1 MIIDPNDDDGAT
13 GLVRVRGDLQVD
25 GTTTTVNSTTITVQ
39 DPIITLGGEDTLVSD
54 DNLDRGVE
62 FRYYDTQE
70 RFGFFGWDEDYA
82 DSNIWSGTGGYRFL
96 YNATNSSETFTGTD
110 AAIIGGNLRLTTNTG
125 STWKTPTTGTLVVT
139 GGAGISENLN
149 VGGTTHLNGN
159 VEIDG
164 TVDIDANFAVRNG
177 TTDKVTIESATGN
190 TVIEG
195 TVDIQL
201 QTTITDGLLLQADN
215 KKFEIK
221 TAGGTSVFDIDTDNG
236 NTHTDGTLDV
246 DSGVT
251 FNSTLDVDSA
261 VTFNSTLDVD
271 NDSVFHDD
279 ITIDT
284 TG

>member
-1 MIIDPNDDDGAT
+1 M
-13 GLVRVRGDLQVD
+13 
-25 GTTTTVNSTTITVQ
+25 
-39 DPIITLGGEDTLVSD
+39 
-54 DNLDRGVE
+54 
-62 FRYYDTQE
+62 
-70 RFGFFGWDEDYA
+70 
-82 DSNIWSGTGGYRFL
+82 
-96 YNATNSSETFTGTD
+96 
-110 AAIIGGNLRLTTNTG
+110 
-125 STWKTPTTGTLVVT
+125 
-139 GGAGISENLN
+139 
-149 VGGTTHLNGN
+149 NGN

-164 TVDIDANFAVRNG
+164 TVDIDANFAIRDN
-177 TTDKVTIESATGN
+177 TTDKFTVASATGN

-236 NTHTDGTLDV
+236 NVHTDGTLDV

-279 ITIDT
+279 ITLDT
-284 TG
+284 TGKNFKITNGTDDKFTVLSTNGNTDIRGTLTVGSVSYTHLRAHET

>member
-1 MIIDPNDDDGAT
+1 M
-13 GLVRVRGDLQVD
+13 
-25 GTTTTVNSTTITVQ
+25 
-39 DPIITLGGEDTLVSD
+39 
-54 DNLDRGVE
+54 
-62 FRYYDTQE
+62 
-70 RFGFFGWDEDYA
+70 DENYA

-96 YNATNSSETFTGTD
+96 YNATNVSEVYSGAD
-110 AAIIGGNLRLTTNTG
+110 APIIAGNLRLTTNTS

-164 TVDIDANFAVRNG
+164 TVDIDANFAIRDN
-177 TTDKVTIESATGN
+177 TTDKFTVASATGN

-236 NTHTDGTLDV
+236 NVHTDGTLDV

-261 VTFNSTLDVD
+261 VTFNSTLDVEIGRAH
-271 NDSVFHDD
+271 V
-279 ITIDT
+279 
-284 TG
+284 